1 MKKFLL
7 SIVTFLI
14 AAISYAQVSAL
25 DSDPKASES
34 STVIVGNARFTILT
48 PKLLRMEWSED
59 GKFEDRATLTFI
71 NRKLPVPG
79 FKFSTNGTTVTI

>member
-48 PKLLRMEWSED
+48 PKLTVLAE
-59 GKFEDRATLTFI
+59 
-71 NRKLPVPG
+71 
-79 FKFSTNGTTVTI
+79 NGLAVIAR